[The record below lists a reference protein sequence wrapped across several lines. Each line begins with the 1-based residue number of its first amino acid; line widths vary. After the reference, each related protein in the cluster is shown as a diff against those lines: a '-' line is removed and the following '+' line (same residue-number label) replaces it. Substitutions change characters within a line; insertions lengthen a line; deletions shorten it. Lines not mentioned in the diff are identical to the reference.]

1 MVVGTKEPTAS
12 RPAYVEVTPTDGRC
26 SFITILFKM
35 TSKKNENKAM
45 SLTVTEGLTVT
56 ILPSSDHEFLMTT
69 QEVAH
74 GYGTS
79 DYVIRRSKADHQQ
92 ELIEGKHFVTA
103 VTFSN
108 GDTTNCYGKNAAVS
122 FSHGETAA
130 ALKAAGIPHNAV
142 LWTKRGI
149 VRLGFFIKSERAR
162 LFRDWAEEL
171 IIRVDERR
179 DLFNQ
184 PVPTKKL
191 PAPRKTNANRLTPA
205 RMVDILADVCMIE
218 DKALRIRLTN
228 KLIGGQA

>member
-56 ILPSSDHEFLMTT
+56 ILPSSNHEFLMTT
-69 QEVAH
+69 KEVAV
-74 GYGTS
+74 GYGVS
-79 DYVIRRSKADHQQ
+79 DYAVRKQSIRQAS
-92 ELIEGKHFVTA
+92 ELTEGKHYVIAGTYCPSEMKTA
-103 VTFSN
+103 LN
-108 GDTTNCYGKNAAVS
+108 
-122 FSHGETAA
+122 
-130 ALKAAGIPHNAV
+130 LPHNAV

-171 IIRVDERR
+171 IIRVDEQR

-184 PVPTKKL
+184 SVPTKKL